1 MFLQVPLPH
10 GCFSHS
16 STSGRRAASTRLSLA
31 NVETATQKGSGVF
44 TDTHGLL
51 PRGLE
56 AVGAEAAIAAQRV
69 DALTRIADARVLTAL
84 VTV

>member
-1 MFLQVPLPH
+1 MQVPLPH

-16 STSGRRAASTRLSLA
+16 STSGRR
-31 NVETATQKGSGVF
+31 GGVNRTGGGGDGGGDGGGWERIL

-51 PRGLE
+51 PRRLE
-56 AVGAEAAIAAQRV
+56 AVGAVTAEAAQRV
-69 DALTRIADARVLTAL
+69 DALTRVADARVLVAL